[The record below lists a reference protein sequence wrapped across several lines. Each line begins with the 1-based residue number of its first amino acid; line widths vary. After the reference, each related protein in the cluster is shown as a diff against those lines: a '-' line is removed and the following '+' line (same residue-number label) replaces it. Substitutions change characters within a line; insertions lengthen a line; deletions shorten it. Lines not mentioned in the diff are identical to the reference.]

1 MKLWTLKNLLYM
13 NNQQQHA
20 PDKERIEEGRI
31 TLSPV
36 QRPKP
41 NNPKPKGN
49 EE

>member
-1 MKLWTLKNLLYM
+1 M
-13 NNQQQHA
+13 NNKQQHT
-20 PDKERIEEGRI
+20 PDKKKIQEGKI
-31 TLSPV
+31 TPPPV